1 MIPGILVTVELYLR
15 PNGLMLPNWQAITRW
30 NEESIR
36 SHAWT
41 RLGQVIRTE
50 EEVGLED
57 LRREIMGGD
66 VLRLVASGRRA
77 SPGEVSMV
85 VETHMDNGI
94 DSRVGEG
101 AECMEGRSG
110 LTKRVEE
117 WRKSIAFDR
126 NTNELQVLPRRKPIR
141 RERVQL
147 AVMKCAPQQPY
158 TPWPST
164 DSDSRKEDEGWDNPQ
179 DNAAGT
185 MVITAPSGP
194 VMTATSGLLA
204 PANRLDTE
212 VEDNREQPVGA
223 AKGAE
228 VSAKVSAS
236 PASARTQMVQPMT
249 TLPQPL
255 SACATC
261 TSFGVRCVPIT
272 GKNCASCQQR
282 RERCDDSNCRT
293 GKRDRLPF
301 LLQAPSE
308 PIGGVPQVGDNP
320 PSKCGGHVLN
330 NPVPAMPQSAKE
342 G

>member
-1 MIPGILVTVELYLR
+1 MIPRILVAVELYLC
-15 PNGLMLPNWQAITRW
+15 PNGSMLPNWQAITRW